1 MKQVLVNNLSRQVE
15 QPVKAVYCT
24 SFLCRLRGLMFR
36 RMLSDLEG
44 LLLVQSKDS
53 RVDSSIHMMFMR
65 FDIGV
70 LWINQAFEIVDV
82 CLARQWRPAYFPKYP
97 ARYTLE
103 MRPERLNDYQIGD
116 KVQFDEIEMD

>member
-1 MKQVLVNNLSRQVE
+1 ML
-15 QPVKAVYCT
+15 
-24 SFLCRLRGLMFR
+24 R
-36 RMLSDLEG
+36 RMLSEFEG

-70 LWINQAFEIVDV
+70 LWINQAYEIVDV
-82 CLARQWRPAYFPKYP
+82 CLARQWRPAYFPKLP
-97 ARYTLE
+97 ARYVLE